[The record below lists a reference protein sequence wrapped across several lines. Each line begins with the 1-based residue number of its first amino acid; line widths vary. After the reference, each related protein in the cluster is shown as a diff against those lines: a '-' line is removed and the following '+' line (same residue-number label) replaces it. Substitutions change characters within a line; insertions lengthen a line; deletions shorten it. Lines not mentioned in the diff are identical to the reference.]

1 MITYAKSWF
10 RAKKRVT
17 EPWDEARARLAH
29 ERKETYVATVYR
41 DEDLHCFLEIAKGS
55 VCVGILDELKR
66 EYLTYTFQL
75 FQPDKLFLSS
85 ARHRKFEGET
95 DNVSYSTIFY
105 FKQEGR
111 VTVAEY
117 DGRTKESSSKESA
130 EKIDLSKN
138 WEDYPEFGK
147 YDSLIRL
154 ER

>member
-1 MITYAKSWF
+1 MITYAKRWF
-10 RAKKRVT
+10 RGKKRVT
-17 EPWDEARARLAH
+17 EPWDEARARKAH

-41 DEDLHCFLEIAKGS
+41 DEDLYCFLEIAKGS

-75 FQPDKLFLSS
+75 FQPGKLFLSS
-85 ARHRKFEGET
+85 ARQRTFEEET
-95 DNVSYSTIFY
+95 DNVLHSTIFY
-105 FKQEGR
+105 FKQEGS

-117 DGRTKESSSKESA
+117 NGRTKEGSSKESVD
-130 EKIDLSKN
+130 KIDLSKN
-138 WEDYPEFGK
+138 WEDYPDFGE